1 MQAENLAA
9 QLLAIQEAE
18 EPVLAAELGTA
29 LCSTFASAYVAFKEL
44 LATQPL
50 NPLEFNV
57 LVLKSPV
64 ARIHV
69 RNSHIL
75 APPLPP
81 TFLFDAANKVRP
93 KGFHVALDGPGPN
106 TPLVDVDEET
116 QLPVQWIVTFAV
128 DIKTVKREAEMAR
141 ISAQM
146 DSPVEEEEEE

>member
-18 EPVLAAELGTA
+18 EPVLAQELGTA

-50 NPLEFNV
+50 NPLQFNV

-69 RNSHIL
+69 RNSYIL

-81 TFLFDAANKVRP
+81 SFLTSAATQMCP
-93 KGFHVALDGPGPN
+93 KGFRSFVDGSGPN

-146 DSPVEEEEEE
+146 DSPVEEEEE